1 MLSFRLDDTAF
12 QTTSSG
18 PATRASSTGENST
31 PKHLDLNTTGN
42 GDLAFADSPNK
53 TSPARPDTNHNG
65 RDEEDAQKTTHIT
78 FRAFDQTKDKD
89 YTSGKNDTRA
99 DGGFTPSGSNGG
111 RMTPGPHGRF
121 IYSSTDGGPI
131 SPGPDGRPISP
142 GPDGGPIFLGSDGGL
157 ISPGP
162 DGGPISLGPDGGLIP
177 SGPDGGLIPSGI
189 DGGPISPGPDGGPI
203 SPGPYGGPIPSG
215 PDGGPISPGP
225 DGGPIPSGPDGGPIP
240 SGPDGG
246 PISPGPDGGPTGILG
261 SSPSGEP
268 PAPSGEL
275 ASTETLQQAKLAL
288 SATSIAVT
296 LMGLSLN
303 IPSLVVFWRSSAT
316 LSNTIMIGLL
326 GFETIAL
333 VVHLPIVVM
342 DIIYRN
348 TRFVP
353 LVLAYFRLVSE
364 LTVTVA
370 LRRTI
375 VFLTTLM
382 TLDRFLMNT
391 LPLFMRGRVLVKKP
405 KLAIL
410 LILVAMLVFSTTETQ
425 LRWRVLEMFDPVQ
438 NTTLG
443 SVAPEEGFLTNL
455 NLLYFFVATNVLF
468 LYLPGLML
476 IATNLGLLV
485 FLLRHEKM
493 LQGNRMRTP
502 TSTKR
507 SSPTQSVAVI
517 IAYSVVTFTLNLP
530 LEIYMSRDLFSGLE
544 NWGKDIFFHK
554 PPVSLIPSIVS
565 SVNVL
570 SWSVDFFIY
579 FAVSSRFRNGAKK
592 LFGVKR
598 SAANK

>member
-1 MLSFRLDDTAF
+1 
-12 QTTSSG
+12 
-18 PATRASSTGENST
+18 
-31 PKHLDLNTTGN
+31 
-42 GDLAFADSPNK
+42 
-53 TSPARPDTNHNG
+53 
-65 RDEEDAQKTTHIT
+65 
-78 FRAFDQTKDKD
+78 
-89 YTSGKNDTRA
+89 
-99 DGGFTPSGSNGG
+99 
-111 RMTPGPHGRF
+111 
-121 IYSSTDGGPI
+121 
-131 SPGPDGRPISP
+131 
-142 GPDGGPIFLGSDGGL
+142 
-157 ISPGP
+157 
-162 DGGPISLGPDGGLIP
+162 
-177 SGPDGGLIPSGI
+177 
-189 DGGPISPGPDGGPI
+189 
-203 SPGPYGGPIPSG
+203 
-215 PDGGPISPGP
+215 
-225 DGGPIPSGPDGGPIP
+225 
-240 SGPDGG
+240 
-246 PISPGPDGGPTGILG
+246 
-261 SSPSGEP
+261 
-268 PAPSGEL
+268 
-275 ASTETLQQAKLAL
+275 
-288 SATSIAVT
+288 
-296 LMGLSLN
+296 MGLSLN

-316 LSNTIMIGLL
+316 LSNTIMIGLI
-326 GFETIAL
+326 GFETTAL

-353 LVLAYFRLVSE
+353 LVFAYFRLVSE

-410 LILVAMLVFSTTETQ
+410 LILVAMLVFSTTEAQ
-425 LRWRVLEMFDPVQ
+425 FRWRVLEMFDPVQ

-443 SVAPEEGFLTNL
+443 SVAPEEGFHTNL

-468 LYLPGLML
+468 LYVPGLML

-493 LQGNRMRTP
+493 LHGNHMRTP
-502 TSTKR
+502 TSTNR
-507 SSPTQSVAVI
+507 SSPTQSVVVI

-530 LEIYMSRDLFSGLE
+530 LEIYMSWDLFSMLE
-544 NWGKDIFFHK
+544 KWGKDIFFHN
-554 PPVSLIPSIVS
+554 PPVSLIPSIIS

>member
-1 MLSFRLDDTAF
+1 MLSVRLEDAAF
-12 QTTSSG
+12 QTTYPG
-18 PATRASSTGENST
+18 QATGASSTGKNST
-31 PKHLDLNTTGN
+31 PKHLDLNTTDN
-42 GDLAFADSPNK
+42 GDPAFVDSPNK
-53 TSPARPDTNHNG
+53 TSPARPDTNYNG
-65 RDEEDAQKTTHIT
+65 RDEDDAQKTTHT
-78 FRAFDQTKDKD
+78 TSRAVDQNKDKD
-89 YTSGKNDTRA
+89 YTSGKNDTTA
-99 DGGFTPSGSNGG
+99 DGGFTPSGSSGG
-111 RMTPGPHGRF
+111 RMTPGPHGGV
-121 IYSSTDGGPI
+121 IYSS
-131 SPGPDGRPISP
+131 
-142 GPDGGPIFLGSDGGL
+142 
-157 ISPGP
+157 P
-162 DGGPISLGPDGGLIP
+162 DGGPISLGPDGG
-177 SGPDGGLIPSGI
+177 
-189 DGGPISPGPDGGPI
+189 PISPAPDGGPV
-203 SPGPYGGPIPSG
+203 PSG
-215 PDGGPISPGP
+215 PDGGPISPA
-225 DGGPIPSGPDGGPIP
+225 PDGGPIP

-246 PISPGPDGGPTGILG
+246 PISPGRDSGPVSQGPDGGPTGILG
-261 SSPSGEP
+261 PSPSGEP

-275 ASTETLQQAKLAL
+275 ASTETLLQAKLAL

-303 IPSLVVFWRSSAT
+303 ISSLVVFWRSSAT
-316 LSNTIMIGLL
+316 LSNTIMIGLI
-326 GFETIAL
+326 GFETTAL

-425 LRWRVLEMFDPVQ
+425 FRWRVLEMFDPVQ

-468 LYLPGLML
+468 VYVPGLML

-493 LQGNRMRTP
+493 LHGNHMRTP
-502 TSTKR
+502 TSTNR

-530 LEIYMSRDLFSGLE
+530 LEIYMSRDLFSRLE
-544 NWGKDIFFHK
+544 KWGKDIFFHK

-579 FAVSSRFRNGAKK
+579 FAVSSSFRNGAKK